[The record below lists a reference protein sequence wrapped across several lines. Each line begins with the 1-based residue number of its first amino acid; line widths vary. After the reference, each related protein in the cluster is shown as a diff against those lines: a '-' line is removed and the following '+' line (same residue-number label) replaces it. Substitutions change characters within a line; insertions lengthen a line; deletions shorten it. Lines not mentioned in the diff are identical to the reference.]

1 MPSDKNKRA
10 QRHQTQAKQNISS
23 PTKRTKVVEKVAGS
37 GYREVQYIGD
47 KKYYVP
53 LSDDPNRSITG
64 TSNVETATV
73 ASGSSGISNHG
84 ELGGLTNDDHSQ
96 YTKHDGS
103 RAFTGNQSFGGN
115 NITTVG
121 DLDVNGH
128 TTLDRTSI
136 DTTDGILAVTGTNNV
151 EATPTA
157 NITLQAQGATDAP
170 KNVSAIG
177 GKSDFSKYGNILIE
191 AYNKISESG
200 SSASNH
206 GANGVHIL
214 ADAGNATTKH
224 NNIFIEQKNTPE
236 KANGYGVDIKS
247 SNGVRIR
254 STNNSAPSPPTGQPT
269 NIKMYT
275 TGQMIIKGG
284 DTSEPTS
291 DSNTN
296 RTWIQGT
303 CELET
308 LYKTS
313 GATINC
319 STHDVTFDQLDT
331 QKLMRSYTYIAKDTD
346 ISQGSG
352 DSNKVDIVSNTILAN
367 EGVGTVYQVTVGI
380 DVGDGVHLRQGCLSV
395 LCSRLAS
402 TTWFVTILGSN
413 TNNIS
418 GVGAVTASNAN
429 GMRWHNTNT
438 GYNSNE
444 IYITAQRIAEASHY
458 P

>member
-1 MPSDKNKRA
+1 MSRDQRVTQRKISQSRKKLNTISKGYPSANEGHNGQETIRWIDGKGLFYFVKYNGTWYS
-10 QRHQTQAKQNISS
+10 QQFNQA
-23 PTKRTKVVEKVAGS
+23 
-37 GYREVQYIGD
+37 
-47 KKYYVP
+47 
-53 LSDDPNRSITG
+53 
-64 TSNVETATV
+64 ATV
-73 ASGSSGISNHG
+73 NDPKSFADDNLIYANGSK
-84 ELGGLTNDDHSQ
+84 D
-96 YTKHDGS
+96 
-103 RAFTGNQSFGGN
+103 FTGNQSHGNN
-115 NITTVG
+115 NITNVN

-136 DTTDGILAVTGTNNV
+136 DTTDGVLAVSGTNNV
-151 EATPTA
+151 EVTPEA
-157 NITLQAQGATDAP
+157 AITLQAQGATSAP
-170 KNVSAIG
+170 KDVKAVG
-177 GKSDFSKYGNILIE
+177 GKSDFSKYGNVLIE
-191 AYNKISESG
+191 AYNKITESG
-200 SSASNH
+200 TSASNN
-206 GANGVHIL
+206 GANGIHIL
-214 ADAGNATTKH
+214 ADAGNSTTKH

-254 STNNSAPSPPTGQPT
+254 GTNNSAPSPSGGQPT
-269 NIKMYT
+269 SIKMYT
-275 TGQMIIKGG
+275 TGQMAIKAGAN
-284 DTSEPTS
+284 SEPTT
-291 DSNTN
+291 DTNAN
-296 RTWIQGT
+296 RTWIQGA

-308 LYKTS
+308 LYKGS

-346 ISQGSG
+346 VPEGSG
-352 DSNKVDIVSNTILAN
+352 DLNKVDIVSNTILAN

-380 DVGDGVHLRQGCLSV
+380 DVGDGTHLRQGCLSV

-418 GVGAVTASNAN
+418 GVGVVTASITT
-429 GMRWHNTNT
+429 GMRWHNTDT